1 MPSNMFNEKFKV
13 FTFLLIFIGLNS
25 TQAFA
30 DEVRVAVASNFY
42 PAMKEIALQYE
53 LKKSKTSENHKIV
66 LIPGSSGRHYA
77 QIMNGAPFDL
87 FFSADKVR
95 PILLEKKG
103 ISENGSRFTYALG
116 KLVLWSSLDGFVE
129 KEERLYHKDLRFI
142 AIANPKIAPYGVAAK
157 EALISIN
164 LWEDMK
170 SKLIRGENIAQTF
183 QFVNSGNAKLGFV
196 SYSQLMNPNYP
207 VGGSFWEVPQSL
219 YKPIEQQAVLL
230 RESLLAKDFLSFVR
244 TDQSL
249 NIISKFGYDLP

>member
-1 MPSNMFNEKFKV
+1 MPSNMFNEKFKI

-30 DEVRVAVASNFY
+30 DEIRVAVASNFY

-95 PILLEKKG
+95 PILLEKKR

-207 VGGSFWEVPQSL
+207 VGGSFWMVPQSL

-230 RESLLAKDFLSFVR
+230 RESLLGKDFLSFM
-244 TDQSL
+244 QMNKSL
-249 NIISKFGYDLP
+249 KIISKFGYDLP

>member
-1 MPSNMFNEKFKV
+1 MFNEKFKV

-207 VGGSFWEVPQSL
+207 VGGSFWMVPQSL

-230 RESLLAKDFLSFVR
+230 RESLLGKDFLSFMR

-249 NIISKFGYDLP
+249 KIISKFGYDLP

>member
-207 VGGSFWEVPQSL
+207 VGGSFWMVPQSL

>member
-1 MPSNMFNEKFKV
+1 MPRNMFNEKFKV

-207 VGGSFWEVPQSL
+207 VGGSFWMVPQSL

-230 RESLLAKDFLSFVR
+230 RESLLGKDFLSFMR

-249 NIISKFGYDLP
+249 KIISKFGYDLP